1 MFELMDEM
9 SELVYVADL
18 DTYELLFVNKEGRKM
33 FGISELNGQKCYKA
47 LQGLDYPCPFCTNKS
62 LAFDKTYSWEY
73 TNPIAG
79 RHYLLK
85 DKLVKWKGRSVR
97 LEIAFDITNNKQE
110 QIDLQNALDA
120 EHMVME
126 CVKFLSESANVGKS
140 FPLVLQKLGSFLS
153 AERAYIF
160 NIRGDK
166 MDNTYEWCADGI
178 EPQKENLQGLDI
190 TLIDRWRPFFEKSE
204 CVIIEDMEK
213 IKEINPAEYQ
223 ALSVQGIHSMV
234 VAPLEKD
241 GQLIGYIGVDNPPSE
256 KIKNI
261 SSLLHTLRYFL
272 ISTLRRAEAEQQLMK
287 LSYQDMLTGLYNRN
301 RYIQDIGRYK
311 EKEEAVGIV
320 YLDINGL
327 KDINDRYGH
336 FYGDRILVDCARII
350 TEVFG
355 QSDFYRIGGDEFVV
369 ICRNMPKEAFME
381 NVIELKKR
389 FDSDPQCQAAIGYEW
404 TDDAVDI
411 QRLISDADAVM
422 YEDKKQYYRKNL
434 ASNRYRHYND
444 DVLGLTVPGVLREKL
459 NGGCFPV
466 YLQPKVSFDS
476 REMVGMEA
484 LVRYRMPDGGILA
497 PDQFLPLLEDAKL
510 ISALDFYVFEFACS
524 KVSSWISK
532 GKKTVPISVNFS
544 RYSLTERSFIPCIT
558 EICEKYG
565 IEKKWV
571 EIEMTESVEGL
582 EGFDINGLIQRIR
595 DAGFTVSIDDFGVHY
610 ANLSLFTSVDFDV
623 LKIDKSLVDHITT
636 NLKAQSVVA
645 LLIEICGK
653 MGIRTIAEG
662 VETEEQFL
670 ILRDMGCAQAQGY
683 LFSRPLPLEECEQK
697 YLV

>member
-18 DTYELLFVNKEGRKM
+18 DTYELLFMNREGRKM
-33 FGISELNGQKCYKA
+33 FNITELNGQKCYKV
-47 LQGLDYPCPFCTNKS
+47 LQGFDKPCPFCTNKILS
-62 LAFDKTYSWEY
+62 FDKTHSWEY
-73 TNPIAG
+73 SNPITG
-79 RHYLLK
+79 NHYLLK
-85 DKLVKWKGRSVR
+85 DKLVNWKGKDVR
-97 LEIAFDITNNKQE
+97 LEIAFDITNSEKE
-110 QIDLQNALDA
+110 RTDLQNALAA

-126 CVKFLSESANVGKS
+126 CVKLLSESTDVRKT
-140 FPLVLQKLGSFLS
+140 FPLVLQKLGTFLS
-153 AERAYIF
+153 ADRSYIF
-160 NIRGDK
+160 QIHGNK

-178 EPQKENLQGLDI
+178 ASQIDNLQGLDI
-190 TLIDRWRPFFEKSE
+190 GLIDRWRPFFERNE
-204 CVIIEDMEK
+204 CVITENMED
-213 IKEINPAEYQ
+213 IREINMEEYRI
-223 ALSVQGIHSMV
+223 LSGQGIKSLV
-234 VAPLEKD
+234 VAPLERD
-241 GQLIGYIGVDNPPSE
+241 GQLAGYIGVDNPPTE

-272 ISTLRRAEAEQQLMK
+272 MSTLCRAEAEQQLLKM
-287 LSYQDMLTGLYNRN
+287 SYRDMLTGLYNRN
-301 RYIQDIGRYK
+301 RYIQDIGRYE
-311 EKEEAVGIV
+311 EKDGPVGIV

-355 QSDFYRIGGDEFVV
+355 ESDFYRIGGDEFVV
-369 ICRNMPKEAFME
+369 ICRDVLKDFFME
-381 NVIELKKR
+381 NIIELKKR

-404 TDDAVDI
+404 TDGAVDI

-444 DVLGLTVPGVLREKL
+444 DVLGLTVPGVLQEKL
-459 NGGCFPV
+459 SGGCFPV
-466 YLQPKVSFDS
+466 YLQPKVSFES

-524 KVSSWISK
+524 RISKWLSK
-532 GKKTVPISVNFS
+532 GKNTVPVSVNFS
-544 RYSLTERSFIPCIT
+544 RYSLTERSFISSIT

-565 IEKKWV
+565 VDKRWV

-582 EGFDINGLIQRIR
+582 EGFDITGLIHRIR
-595 DAGFTVSIDDFGVHY
+595 EAGFTVSIDDFGVHY

-670 ILRDMGCAQAQGY
+670 MLRKMGCAQAQGY
-683 LFSRPLPLEECEQK
+683 LFSRPLPQEEYEQK
-697 YLV
+697 YFI